1 MSGWRK
7 RQIAELMEEVHTD
20 TSGRWVSIDEV
31 KRILEKCLDDPNVPE
46 LPENEGTIIDY
57 NRL

>member
-7 RQIAELMEEVHTD
+7 RQIAELMEEAHTD

-31 KRILEKCLDDPNVPE
+31 KRLLEKCLDDPNVPE
-46 LPENEGTIIDY
+46 LPENKGTIIDY

>member
-31 KRILEKCLDDPNVPE
+31 KRVLEKCFDENVPE
-46 LPENEGTIIDY
+46 VPENKSTIIDY
-57 NRL
+57 NSL

>member
-31 KRILEKCLDDPNVPE
+31 ERLLEKCFDKNVPE
-46 LPENEGTIIDY
+46 LPENKSTIIDY
-57 NRL
+57 NSL

>member
-7 RQIAELMEEVHTD
+7 RQIAELMKEVHTD

-31 KRILEKCLDDPNVPE
+31 ERLLEKCFDENVPE
-46 LPENEGTIIDY
+46 LPENKGTIIDY
-57 NRL
+57 NSL

>member
-31 KRILEKCLDDPNVPE
+31 ERLLEKCLDDPNVPE
-46 LPENEGTIIDY
+46 LPENGSTIIDY

>member
-7 RQIAELMEEVHTD
+7 RQIAELMEEVQTD

-31 KRILEKCLDDPNVPE
+31 KKILEKCFDRNVPE
-46 LPENEGTIIDY
+46 LPETEDGNG
-57 NRL
+57 